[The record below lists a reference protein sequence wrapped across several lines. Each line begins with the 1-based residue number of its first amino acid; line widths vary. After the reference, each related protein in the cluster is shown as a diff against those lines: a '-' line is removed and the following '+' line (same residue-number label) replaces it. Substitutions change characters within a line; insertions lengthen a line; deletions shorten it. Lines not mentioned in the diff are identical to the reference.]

1 MAPLIPQN
9 LRIYGDDLIRRDL
22 RTIGGTSLDLKFLV
36 GGPKSIYTTGNPGVT
51 VKLGTLSEKTR
62 KSGKTNNL
70 IEEILQAYQYRIW
83 NSEPSSR
90 KHYKDKIKAF
100 WAKLGLFW
108 DHFWTFLG
116 FLVVIFIKMLLDL
129 QKAKKECF
137 LTKFTQP

>member
-51 VKLGTLSEKTR
+51 VKLGTLSEKN
-62 KSGKTNNL
+62 KKKW
-70 IEEILQAYQYRIW
+70 AYQYRIW

-100 WAKLGLFW
+100 WAKSGLFW
-108 DHFWTFLG
+108 DHFWTFPGL
-116 FLVVIFIKMLLDL
+116 LVAIFIKMLLDL

-137 LTKFTQP
+137 LTKFSQP